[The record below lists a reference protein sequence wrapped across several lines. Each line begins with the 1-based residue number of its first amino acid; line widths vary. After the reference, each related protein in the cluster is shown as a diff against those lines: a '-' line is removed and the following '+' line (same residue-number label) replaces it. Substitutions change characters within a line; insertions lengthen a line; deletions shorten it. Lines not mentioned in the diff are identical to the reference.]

1 MLSME
6 MLFFHANYTF
16 VDNYNILCLKN
27 MVVISLIL
35 EYEAAPVIAKYSP
48 GQAKSVRRGARHVLH
63 HLVLHL
69 LQDQV
74 QGLSWIQP
82 CLLIS
87 NLKTDL
93 VSDRHEVC
101 CT

>member
-1 MLSME
+1 MQIIL
-6 MLFFHANYTF
+6 LLIII
-16 VDNYNILCLKN
+16 NILCLKN

-35 EYEAAPVIAKYSP
+35 EYEAAPVIAKDCP

-74 QGLSWIQP
+74 QGFAWIEVDV
-82 CLLIS
+82 LIS
-87 NLKTDL
+87 NQRTDL
-93 VSDRHEVC
+93 VLDLHEVC

>member
-48 GQAKSVRRGARHVLH
+48 GQAKSVGRGARHVLH

-74 QGLSWIQP
+74 QGFAWIEVDV
-82 CLLIS
+82 LIS
-87 NLKTDL
+87 NQRTDL
-93 VSDRHEVC
+93 VLDLHEVC